1 MSNKRTSV
9 LRLVSNEL
17 YKSIRDIL
25 EDIKTKYHNTLE
37 FEVNFIKQD
46 DEHYLL
52 ELSSVSGTLPI
63 FYFYNLTHII
73 IVLEMYLESYA
84 INNTHKRWYNFFLP
98 KKYVIHCENYLMYFF
113 FLHFEEIV
121 GDYYIVTPISD
132 KEHILQYEEIPIWTR
147 IMRHIF
153 PLNNKHTLLK

>member
-1 MSNKRTSV
+1 MKQINQYI
-9 LRLVSNEL
+9 NEYIVKKKL
-17 YKSIRDIL
+17 DKPINS
-25 EDIKTKYHNTLE
+25 EDHYDYFPETKQELIKNIEECL
-37 FEVNFIKQD
+37 NFNN
-46 DEHYLL
+46 
-52 ELSSVSGTLPI
+52 
-63 FYFYNLTHII
+63 YNLTHII

>member
-1 MSNKRTSV
+1 MK
-9 LRLVSNEL
+9 
-17 YKSIRDIL
+17 
-25 EDIKTKYHNTLE
+25 
-37 FEVNFIKQD
+37 
-46 DEHYLL
+46 
-52 ELSSVSGTLPI
+52 
-63 FYFYNLTHII
+63 
-73 IVLEMYLESYA
+73 
-84 INNTHKRWYNFFLP
+84 
-98 KKYVIHCENYLMYFF
+98 NYLMYFF